1 MGAWGVNGPVLLVAS
16 PGGHCDQLS
25 EVAADLA
32 DSTSK
37 VWVTAPTPQ
46 TKALLANETVEWVPY
61 VGSRQLWQAMKSVPR
76 VIQILHT
83 HRPRRVVSTGAAL
96 ALPHMLAA
104 RLRGIPVTYVES
116 ATRLT
121 GPSLTGRVLENVPGV
136 DLNHQAESWVKGS
149 SKWRRYGSVFDS
161 YSTVASKNTNAS
173 RSMLVTVGSE
183 RFDFGRAI
191 DLVLSGAPDATIMW
205 QTGHTE
211 APGDLPGEVSAWWP
225 GDELAAT
232 AKTVDTVVTHAGVGS
247 ILMALRAG
255 RCPVVIPRSPQR
267 GEHIDD
273 HQEQL
278 ANALESRGLV
288 LVARGDADLA
298 PLIDEAS
305 RRQVIRIGSHHMLGP
320 T

>member
-1 MGAWGVNGPVLLVAS
+1 
-16 PGGHCDQLS
+16 
-25 EVAADLA
+25 
-32 DSTSK
+32 

-191 DLVLSGAPDATIMW
+191 
-205 QTGHTE
+205 E
-211 APGDLPGEVSAWWP
+211 
-225 GDELAAT
+225 
-232 AKTVDTVVTHAGVGS
+232 
-247 ILMALRAG
+247 
-255 RCPVVIPRSPQR
+255 
-267 GEHIDD
+267 
-273 HQEQL
+273 
-278 ANALESRGLV
+278 
-288 LVARGDADLA
+288 
-298 PLIDEAS
+298 
-305 RRQVIRIGSHHMLGP
+305 
-320 T
+320 